1 MAHPA
6 ANRDGKLAPVAPV
19 KQDAVQEIKDRLD
32 LVDLVSEHL
41 RLQKAGRDLKGLC
54 PFHSEK
60 TPSFYVSPEKQLW
73 HCYGCGKGGDHF
85 TFIEGIE
92 HLDFKGTL
100 RLLAEKT
107 GVVLEESPGAGRQ
120 RELKK
125 TIERLN
131 GMAAQYFH
139 HILLENAAGKTALMQ
154 LESRGVTRQSIKEFQ
169 LGFAPAG
176 QHRDNLVRFLRKH
189 GVSDKEMVEAGLAT
203 RLTPSPTLP
212 TRGRENDPA
221 LPAKGRENDAALPA
235 RGRENDPVLPARGR
249 ENQELWDRFRQRIM
263 IPIHDEHGE
272 LVGFGGRVID
282 DSQQPKYLNTS
293 QTALYDK
300 GRTLF
305 NLFRARKSIH
315 EQKHAVL
322 MEGYFDA
329 ITAWQ
334 AGVTNVVTTSGTA
347 LTEHQVRLLKRET
360 QELVLAFDRDDA
372 GLNATQRAIELASK
386 SGIYIKVVRVPQ
398 GKDPDDYLRAH
409 PDGWPALRE
418 HALPEWEYLLRQ
430 ALSGLDLTDAE
441 DHRRGVDFVIPVL
454 AKIPEASVLEIYAQQ
469 AGAWLRIDGGALIRD
484 VKSLPLP
491 RPSPQGGGR
500 FLSRASPE
508 GAGRFLPPP
517 QPSPQGGGRT
527 LPQGGGRYVP
537 PPRPSPQGG
546 GRDQEGYLLGLLIER
561 PDLIPEIADQLAEI
575 SASTPAYERVFARL
589 KQMVANEPG
598 VVPIDHL
605 SEFDHEEQ
613 ALISAVAM
621 SRYPELESG
630 SEAALRQSL
639 EQCLQ
644 TLKINA
650 AQRRL
655 KALVAEMRA
664 AHASGDESRL
674 VALMQENDRLAREL
688 DSLKAVRYGPS

>member
-1 MAHPA
+1 MP
-6 ANRDGKLAPVAPV
+6 PV

-73 HCYGCGKGGDHF
+73 HCYGCQKGGDHF
-85 TFIEGIE
+85 TFIQDID
-92 HLDFKGTL
+92 HLDFKGAL
-100 RLLAEKT
+100 RLLADKT

-120 RELKK
+120 RELKR
-125 TIERLN
+125 TIQRLN
-131 GMAAQYFH
+131 LLAAQYFH
-139 HILLENAAGKTALMQ
+139 HILLENQAGQRALIQ
-154 LESRGVTRQSIKEFQ
+154 LESRGVTRASMTEFQ

-176 QHRDNLVRFLRKH
+176 QRKDNLVRFLRKH
-189 GVSDKEMVEAGLAT
+189 GVSDGELLEAGLAIK
-203 RLTPSPTLP
+203 PD
-212 TRGRENDPA
+212 GGGE
-221 LPAKGRENDAALPA
+221 
-235 RGRENDPVLPARGR
+235 V
-249 ENQELWDRFRQRIM
+249 WDRFRQRIM

-272 LVGFGGRVID
+272 LVAFGGRVID
-282 DSQQPKYLNTS
+282 DANQPKYLNTS

-305 NLFRARKSIH
+305 NLHRARKSIH
-315 EQKHAVL
+315 EMKHAVL

-334 AGVTNVVTTSGTA
+334 ANVTNVVTTSGTA
-347 LTEHQVRLLKRET
+347 LSDHQVRLLKRET

-398 GKDPDDYLRAH
+398 GKDPDDYLRAN
-409 PDGWPALRE
+409 PGGWANLRE

-430 ALSGLDLTDAE
+430 VLGNLDLTDAG
-441 DHRRGVDFVIPVL
+441 DRRRGAELVIPVL

-469 AGAWLRIDGGALIRD
+469 AAGWLRIEPAALLRD
-484 VKSLPLP
+484 VQRMKSGAPTLRAPTLALP
-491 RPSPQGGGR
+491 RERGREVSPTRG
-500 FLSRASPE
+500 E
-508 GAGRFLPPP
+508 GASNGAVF
-517 QPSPQGGGRT
+517 QK
-527 LPQGGGRYVP
+527 
-537 PPRPSPQGG
+537 
-546 GRDQEGYLLGLLIER
+546 DEGYLLGLLVER
-561 PDLIPEIADQLAEI
+561 PDLVAEVAGELREVNF
-575 SASTPAYERVFARL
+575 SSPAYEQVFARL
-589 KQMVANEPG
+589 QQMIEGDATARPT
-598 VVPIDHL
+598 DRL
-605 SEFDHEEQ
+605 SEFTPAEQ
-613 ALISAVAM
+613 GLISAVAM
-621 SRYPELESG
+621 TRYPELDSG

-650 AQRRL
+650 SQRRL

-664 AHASGDESRL
+664 VRASGDESRL

-688 DSLKAVRYGPS
+688 DTLKAVRYGSG

>member
-1 MAHPA
+1 MP
-6 ANRDGKLAPVAPV
+6 PV

-54 PFHSEK
+54 PFHQEK

-73 HCYGCGKGGDHF
+73 HCYGCQKGGDHF
-85 TFIEGIE
+85 TFIQDIE
-92 HLDFKGTL
+92 HVDFKGAL

-120 RELKK
+120 RELKR
-125 TIERLN
+125 TIQRLN
-131 GMAAQYFH
+131 LLAAQYFH
-139 HILLENAAGKTALMQ
+139 HILLENQAGQRALIQ
-154 LESRGVTRQSIKEFQ
+154 LESRGVTRASMTEFQ

-176 QHRDNLVRFLRKH
+176 QRKDNLVRFLRKH
-189 GVSDKEMVEAGLAT
+189 GVSDGELLEAGLAIK
-203 RLTPSPTLP
+203 PD
-212 TRGRENDPA
+212 G
-221 LPAKGRENDAALPA
+221 G
-235 RGRENDPVLPARGR
+235 G
-249 ENQELWDRFRQRIM
+249 ELWDRFRQRIM

-272 LVGFGGRVID
+272 LVAFGGRVID
-282 DSQQPKYLNTS
+282 DTNQPKYLNTS

-305 NLFRARKSIH
+305 NLHRARKSIH
-315 EQKHAVL
+315 EMKHAVL

-334 AGVTNVVTTSGTA
+334 ANVTNVVTTSGTA
-347 LTEHQVRLLKRET
+347 LSEHQVRLLKRET

-398 GKDPDDYLRAH
+398 GKDPDDYLRAN
-409 PDGWPALRE
+409 PGGWTNLRE

-430 ALSGLDLTDAE
+430 VLGNLDLTDAG
-441 DHRRGVDFVIPVL
+441 DRRRGAELVIPVL

-469 AGAWLRIDGGALIRD
+469 AAGWLRIEPAALLRD
-484 VKSLPLP
+484 VQRMKSGNTSPLRASTLTLP
-491 RPSPQGGGR
+491 RERAREVSPAR
-500 FLSRASPE
+500 EE
-508 GAGRFLPPP
+508 GVSNGAAF
-517 QPSPQGGGRT
+517 QK
-527 LPQGGGRYVP
+527 
-537 PPRPSPQGG
+537 
-546 GRDQEGYLLGLLIER
+546 DEGYLLGLLIER
-561 PDLIPEIADQLAEI
+561 PDLVPEVAGALREVNF
-575 SASTPAYERVFARL
+575 SSPAYEQVFARL
-589 KQMVANEPG
+589 QQMVEGDATARPTER
-598 VVPIDHL
+598 L
-605 SEFDHEEQ
+605 SEFTPDEQ
-613 ALISAVAM
+613 GLISAVAM
-621 SRYPELESG
+621 TRYPELDSG

-650 AQRRL
+650 SQRRL

-664 AHASGDESRL
+664 VRASGDESRL
-674 VALMQENDRLAREL
+674 VSLMQENDRLAREL
-688 DSLKAVRYGPS
+688 DALKAVRYGSG